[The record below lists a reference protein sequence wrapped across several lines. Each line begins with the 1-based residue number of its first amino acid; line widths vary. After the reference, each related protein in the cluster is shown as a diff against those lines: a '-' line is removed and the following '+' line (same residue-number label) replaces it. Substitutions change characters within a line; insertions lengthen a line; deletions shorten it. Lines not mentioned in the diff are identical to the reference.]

1 LARVDSI
8 EPIVPGQPPVTRRE
22 IFGWCMYDVA
32 DSAFTTVIVTVIY
45 APYFTT
51 TVAGSTGY
59 GDTLWALANSV
70 SGVAVALL
78 APILGAIADFS
89 GARKK
94 FLAVCGA
101 TIVIF
106 TASLG
111 LVQPGMVVLGIILY
125 IFANVGFTGG
135 GIFIDSFL
143 PGISNEKNVGRISG
157 TKWALG
163 YASGLVAL
171 ALCLPLVGENGP
183 GVRWVP
189 VMVAAYYA
197 IMVMPTFLLLK
208 ERSEPKPLPAGKNY
222 VTFAFSQL
230 GDTMKHLKQYRE
242 LLKLFASFLVYNEGI
257 NTVIAFA
264 AVYAIKT
271 VGFSQDQVIILFIV
285 LNVIAVVGAF
295 GFGAIADRIGQKNT
309 IFITL
314 AIWTTAVVVA
324 YFTYSVSMFW
334 VVAALAGIG
343 MGSTQSVTRSLVAQ
357 FVPNARSAE
366 FFGFLGISGKAISF
380 VGVNVFAWISDLS
393 GSQRPAILTIG
404 IFFVLGAIV
413 LSTVNEARGKEA
425 ARELEEDSHS
435 VG

>member
-1 LARVDSI
+1 MGEQGKRLARLELLSLRLCASFAFRRETRPYVRFSQRRKGLAKAQRTTTFAIVPSIADALARVDST

-51 TVAGSTGY
+51 VVAGSTGY

-70 SGVAVALL
+70 SGVAGALL

-125 IFANVGFTGG
+125 IIANVGFTGG

-171 ALCLPLVGENGP
+171 ALCLPLVRAGGP

-189 VMVAAYYA
+189 VLVAASYA
-197 IMVMPTFLLLK
+197 VRVMPTFLLLR
-208 ERSEPKPLPAGKNY
+208 ERSEPKPLPAGRNY

-271 VGFSQDQVIILFIV
+271 VGFSQDQVILLFIV
-285 LNVIAVVGAF
+285 LNVIAVIGAF

-324 YFTYSVSMFW
+324 YFTYSVNMFW
-334 VVAALAGIG
+334 VVAALA
-343 MGSTQSVTRSLVAQ
+343 
-357 FVPNARSAE
+357 
-366 FFGFLGISGKAISF
+366 
-380 VGVNVFAWISDLS
+380 
-393 GSQRPAILTIG
+393 
-404 IFFVLGAIV
+404 
-413 LSTVNEARGKEA
+413 
-425 ARELEEDSHS
+425 
-435 VG
+435 